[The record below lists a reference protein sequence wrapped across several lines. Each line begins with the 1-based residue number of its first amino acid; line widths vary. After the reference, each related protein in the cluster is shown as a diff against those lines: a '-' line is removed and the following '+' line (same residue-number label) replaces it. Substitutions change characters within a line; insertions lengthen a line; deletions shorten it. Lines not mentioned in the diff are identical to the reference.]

1 MANITG
7 ASLTPI
13 LERLNAVQN
22 YHPFDAN
29 TFTDWSLESGD
40 TISISR
46 GEDTYA
52 SPIHNQKI
60 VWRGIP
66 ETTLSSVGQEERDS
80 ISNIGKRKYGRGTGG
95 MRSQQGFQY
104 ALYDENGY
112 LRSVMDYSESHLRTE
127 FQDADNSIR
136 SVVEQTASYWR
147 ATLEDS
153 VNSLHSEVEQT
164 ASYWRASLDDAKN
177 DLHSEVEQTA
187 SYWRSTLE
195 DTANSLHSEVQQ
207 TASYW
212 RSTLED
218 TANSLH
224 SEVQQTASYWRSS
237 LEDTANSLHSE
248 IEQTASYWR
257 STLEDVSNS
266 LHSEVEQTASSW
278 SAKISG
284 VADENGN
291 VTAASMAV
299 AINEAGE
306 GVATID
312 ANKVY
317 IGNAK
322 STTVI
327 AGKASLS
334 DVTADSIASK
344 LATLSNLAVT
354 KVTTEEIDAGTL
366 KFRPVYGMG
375 SVDVATGYNGSNL
388 TLSGNT
394 YTLRLAKFNG
404 QYDEWTFSRA
414 TSLSAA
420 WDGNRKFTVGATPQ
434 GNERYTQIVSAVPT
448 LKATIDD
455 GEYTVDVGDV
465 TVNGDEPYLLGYSD
479 GAASGGTTILGASWS
494 GSKIIVTASPQ
505 GVTLERLL
513 QAGATTWSGT
523 TATVPISSVYG
534 SSGQYSDGVVFSP
547 TVDVSSKLQTKS
559 VTANGTY
566 TPGSGYVGFSSVT
579 VNVPATSAKA
589 RFNASSGQYYIEA
602 IDTTTMIPL
611 PNSSESYS
619 LELSTSSGNHSS
631 STVVQINHSGSGST
645 PTLALSGYWSE
656 ARTAGY
662 NSAKVSG
669 SWGTGNN
676 SNVWTVSKGSSG
688 SNNLSMTVTAG
699 VSAQSYNSSTHKYT
713 AFGYAYGDGVQK
725 ASSGG
730 SVSGTEAYDAGKTD
744 GNTAAGVSGSWSGKV
759 YTVTRSANTAT
770 KSLTCTVTAGA
781 SISYNSS
788 THTYTA
794 TGRAYGNATERENKT
809 ATSGTE
815 AFEAGKLAASH
826 SITNFALTSNAGE
839 TAGGYTNNSN
849 GWYEISGSGTSKQ
862 VGIVVKADWKCDGNS
877 KVARGNLSGAA
888 TNIYRTAYTA
898 GQNAVSINAPT
909 WSTTPASGV
918 SVSSNTAT
926 FKTNAPTQSSRN
938 LAIHISQD
946 SSFDSTTHKKYV
958 YAHHTNTNSG
968 NRIARLQV
976 DATTVYTDGKSAGK
990 TELWGSVG
998 VSYGSTSNDCSGY
1011 YADAVAKLIFN
1022 LSVTGTGMTAKAM
1035 PQNYYQTEATNI
1047 YKKGFKAGWQA
1058 ALSTARSYWWYGT
1071 ETIDG
1076 VNYWTVWTPTA
1087 SAYST
1092 CSASH
1097 SPVYTE
1103 GARWEAAKYRIP
1115 TSYPN
1120 SYTLVCSSKTQTYP
1134 GSTIYN
1140 FTFTL
1145 GGSSASF
1152 AVGTSYTFHR

>member
-147 ATLEDS
+147 A
-153 VNSLHSEVEQT
+153 
-164 ASYWRASLDDAKN
+164 SLDDAKN

-284 VADENGN
+284 VADANGN

-434 GNERYTQIVSAVPT
+434 GNERYTQIVSAVPKANIVWSGTTGTAT

-465 TVNGDEPYLLGYSD
+465 IVNGDEPYLLGYSD

-566 TPGSGYVGFSSVT
+566 TPGTGYVGFSSVT

-602 IDTTTMIPL
+602 IDTTTLNPL

-645 PTLALSGYWSE
+645 PTLSLSGYWSE

-662 NSAKVSG
+662 NSAKVAG

-815 AFEAGKLAASH
+815 A
-826 SITNFALTSNAGE
+826 
-839 TAGGYTNNSN
+839 
-849 GWYEISGSGTSKQ
+849 
-862 VGIVVKADWKCDGNS
+862 
-877 KVARGNLSGAA
+877 
-888 TNIYRTAYTA
+888 YTA

-938 LAIHISQD
+938 LVIHVSKD
-946 SSFDSTTHKKYV
+946 SSFSSHKLYV
-958 YAHHTNTNSG
+958 YASHTNTNAA
-968 NRIARLQV
+968 NRIARIQV
-976 DATTVYTDGKSAGK
+976 DASSEYTTGKSDGK
-990 TELWGSVG
+990 TELWNSVSISNTGGTSYSVQSGSGADKVIRIPFQTVVSASG
-998 VSYGSTSNDCSGY
+998 VSNKTKDDYWQATPTTIWHDAFTEGASTSTGGLTISSEQTYTDSGDSTIHYQFLSNYSY
-1011 YADAVAKLIFN
+1011 YNAN
-1022 LSVTGTGMTAKAM
+1022 LKHPFRTVVKNSGGTTLTSKDDYWG
-1035 PQNYYQTEATNI
+1035 ATPTRI
-1047 YKKGFKAGWQA
+1047 WKDGFESGWKS
-1058 ALSTARSYWWYGT
+1058 ALNSARSYWWYGT
-1071 ETIDG
+1071 ETIND
-1076 VNYWTVWTPTA
+1076 VNYWTVWTPKS
-1087 SAYST
+1087 SAFSSCTYGHT
-1092 CSASH
+1092 
-1097 SPVYTE
+1097 PVYSE